1 MRTLKLSHQEIE
13 LIENALLYVYD
24 KKLDLVTNSG
34 RILGK
39 EQSESIMSIANKYFD
54 LQEQISNSEKDV

>member
-24 KKLDLVTNSG
+24 KKLDMVSNSK
-34 RILGK
+34 RILDK
-39 EQSESIMSIANKYFD
+39 EQRDSIMSVANKYFD
-54 LQEQISNSEKDV
+54 LQ

>member
-24 KKLDLVTNSG
+24 KKLDMVSNSK
-34 RILGK
+34 RILDK
-39 EQSESIMSIANKYFD
+39 EQRDSIMSVANKYFD
-54 LQEQISNSEKDV
+54 LQEQISN

>member
-24 KKLDLVTNSG
+24 KKLDMVSNSK
-34 RILGK
+34 RILDK
-39 EQSESIMSIANKYFD
+39 EQRDSIMSVANKYFD